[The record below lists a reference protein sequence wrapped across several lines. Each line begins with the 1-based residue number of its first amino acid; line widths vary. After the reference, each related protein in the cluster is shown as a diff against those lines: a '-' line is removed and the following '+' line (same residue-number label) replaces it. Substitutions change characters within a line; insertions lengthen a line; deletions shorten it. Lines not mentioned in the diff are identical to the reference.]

1 MAVRQITTRLAIDGE
16 QEYKKQLAAVNRELG
31 NLGAEMKLVDAQ
43 FKGQANS
50 SEALR
55 AKHNLL
61 KQSIEQQV
69 GKIVSLQGAV
79 EEAAEAYGEADSRT
93 DSYRRQLLSAETA
106 LAKLND
112 ELSENDKLLKEAED
126 SADGCAKSIDG
137 YGKAVK
143 DAADE
148 TNGAT
153 PALRT
158 R

>member
-55 AKHNLL
+55 AKHDLL

-69 GKIVSLQGAV
+69 GKIVSLQARSRRRRRLTARRT
-79 EEAAEAYGEADSRT
+79 AAP
-93 DSYRRQLLSAETA
+93 TA
-106 LAKLND
+106 TVG
-112 ELSENDKLLKEAED
+112 S
-126 SADGCAKSIDG
+126 S
-137 YGKAVK
+137 
-143 DAADE
+143 
-148 TNGAT
+148 
-153 PALRT
+153 
-158 R
+158 

>member
-55 AKHNLL
+55 AKHDLL

-69 GKIVSLQGAV
+69 GKV
-79 EEAAEAYGEADSRT
+79 ES
-93 DSYRRQLLSAETA
+93 
-106 LAKLND
+106 
-112 ELSENDKLLKEAED
+112 LKEALEE
-126 SADGCAKSIDG
+126 AKQA
-137 YGKAVK
+137 YTKM
-143 DAADE
+143 
-148 TNGAT
+148 T
-153 PALRT
+153 PAPTATAGSCSARRPRSPSST
-158 R
+158 AS

>member
-55 AKHNLL
+55 AKHDLL

-79 EEAAEAYGEADSRT
+79 EEAAEAYGASEGTAQRRRAVSCVRWKTRRLSVPARSSRAYAR
-93 DSYRRQLLSAETA
+93 SCGLSA
-106 LAKLND
+106 
-112 ELSENDKLLKEAED
+112 
-126 SADGCAKSIDG
+126 
-137 YGKAVK
+137 
-143 DAADE
+143 
-148 TNGAT
+148 
-153 PALRT
+153 
-158 R
+158 